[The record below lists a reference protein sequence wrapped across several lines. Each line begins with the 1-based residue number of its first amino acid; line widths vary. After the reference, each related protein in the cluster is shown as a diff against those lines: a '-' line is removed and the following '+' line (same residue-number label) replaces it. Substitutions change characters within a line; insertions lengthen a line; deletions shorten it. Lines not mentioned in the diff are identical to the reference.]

1 MMEGLKRCPFCG
13 ELPTTDVMIVQKSS
27 CIDDIILFSVTCG
40 KCGTSKG
47 VRLKIKAKSGT
58 FFEVE
63 KAMEE
68 ATKAWNTRWDDEQET
83 QGAAS

>member
-1 MMEGLKRCPFCG
+1 MMADLKRCPFCG
-13 ELPTTDVMIVQKSS
+13 ELPTTEVLVAPNGI
-27 CIDDIILFSVTCG
+27 CIDDIILFSVACG

-47 VRLKIKAKSGT
+47 ARLKIKAKSGT

-68 ATKAWNTRWDDEQET
+68 ATKAWNTRWDDD
-83 QGAAS
+83 